1 MLKDVK
7 VELSPQY
14 QFPEL
19 ISLPHEYIYSQ
30 INDRIIEDNDY
41 DFVFENK
48 YLENYEKQKKKE
60 EEKLKQELKAKAPG
74 LSNKVLEPVRVNS
87 TDSLNS
93 LNKENNVEKNNIC
106 ISEFEDVAPLD
117 PWDKSKTNKDELLQ
131 LQMEMNDMSCSQQ
144 NVSHSNT
151 TVSSTSP
158 KQNNANKS
166 TSNTISNLN
175 ASHSI
180 SAQSN
185 MSYTSTYQTPPIQ
198 PNSYQTSPI
207 PQNASPYQTSPIPQN
222 ASPYQTSPIPQNAS
236 PYQTSPIPQNASPNF
251 QPSNP
256 YGMPPRPL
264 FNGMPY
270 PPYSGQYP
278 GPGTTEP
285 PTGYIPSMPHP
296 IYQQP
301 QSYSSPI
308 PPPLPSKPNTQTYGQ
323 SSSSKEDAI
332 VNTIVDMGFRR
343 ELVLNGM
350 KNYGN
355 DKRKVIDYVMLYS
368 YLEGRG
374 FQPKLID
381 EAIFLYSF
389 DREKCEKFLIAF
401 MELSEM
407 GFEHEAIKEALI
419 FSEND
424 RESAIDQLTKST

>member
-1 MLKDVK
+1 MEYPNVQAHYLMLKDVK
-7 VELSPQY
+7 VELSSQY

-19 ISLPHEYIYSQ
+19 ISLPHEYVYSQ
-30 INDRIIEDNDY
+30 INDRIIEENDY
-41 DFVFENK
+41 DFIFESK
-48 YLENYEKQKKKE
+48 YLENYEKQKKEE
-60 EEKLKQELKAKAPG
+60 EEKRKQELKAKAPG
-74 LSNKVLEPVRVNS
+74 LSDKVLEPVRVNS
-87 TDSLNS
+87 TDSLSS
-93 LNKENNVEKNNIC
+93 LNKENKDDKKKNSIC

-131 LQMEMNDMSCSQQ
+131 LQMEMNDMSYSQQ
-144 NVSHSNT
+144 NTSYSNT
-151 TVSSTSP
+151 AAGSTSP
-158 KQNNANKS
+158 KQNNAN
-166 TSNTISNLN
+166 TNNTVNNVN
-175 ASHSI
+175 ASPSL

-207 PQNASPYQTSPIPQN
+207 QPNSYQTSPIPQN
-222 ASPYQTSPIPQNAS
+222 AST
-236 PYQTSPIPQNASPNF
+236 YQTSPIPQNASPNF

-264 FNGMPY
+264 YNGIPY
-270 PPYSGQYP
+270 PPYSGPYP

-285 PTGYIPSMPHP
+285 PTGYIPSMPQP
-296 IYQQP
+296 VYQQP
-301 QSYSSPI
+301 QPYSSPI
-308 PPPLPSKPNTQTYGQ
+308 PPPLPSRPNTQPYGQ
-323 SSSSKEDAI
+323 SSNSKEDEI
-332 VNTIVDMGFRR
+332 VNSIVDMGFRR

-350 KNYGN
+350 RNYGN

-368 YLEGRG
+368 YLEGKG

-389 DREKCEKFLIAF
+389 NREKCEKFITAF

-407 GFEHEAIKEALI
+407 GFEHEAIREALI

-424 RESAIDQLTKST
+424 RDGAIDQLTK